1 LERLLHVCGTAAGT
15 NLAFRTFRSP
25 AMRNVTQ
32 HPADHLLREHGLHYA
47 SAAELTIRR
56 RRNGKGFIYL
66 NGRGGRLNDQRTLY
80 RLKRLAVPP
89 AYRAVRFASDPRAH
103 LQAIGQDTAGRTQYR
118 YHPDWEK
125 VRELRKARR
134 LARLA
139 EVLPIVRRWVSRHL
153 RDREPTRER
162 AIAAVIELVAL
173 AALRPGSE
181 TYAKQHGTRGAATL
195 LKSDLTITGKRI
207 RLNFVGKGGKEIEKE
222 SVSARLA
229 AALKHLGK
237 LPGRRMFQYRNGGGA
252 TVPLRR
258 RDVNNALR
266 EIAGRAVSLKDFR
279 TLIASAKALQQL
291 SAMEPKPSE
300 RGRRRQLLTTM
311 RAVAADL
318 ANTPAVCRKSYVHA
332 AVVTA
337 FESGELQRIACRA
350 GGLRS
355 AATREKIL
363 AKVLVEISH

>member
-1 LERLLHVCGTAAGT
+1 
-15 NLAFRTFRSP
+15 
-25 AMRNVTQ
+25 MRNASQ
-32 HPADHLLREHGLHYA
+32 SPPENLLRELGLHYV
-47 SAAELTIRR
+47 SATELTIRR
-56 RRNGKGFIYL
+56 RRNGKGFVYF
-66 NGRGGRLNDQRTLY
+66 NGRGGPLRDQRTLY

-89 AYRAVRFASDPRAH
+89 AYRAVRFASDPHAH
-103 LQAIGQDTAGRTQYR
+103 LQAIGRDAAGRRQYR

-139 EVLPIVRRWVSRHL
+139 EALPVVRRWVSRHL
-153 RDREPTRER
+153 REREPTRER

-195 LKSDLTITGKRI
+195 LKSDLTVTGTRI
-207 RLNFVGKGGKEIEKE
+207 HLNFVGKGGKEIEKE
-222 SVSARLA
+222 IVSPRLA
-229 AALKHLGK
+229 AALKQLAK

-252 TVPLRR
+252 VVPLRR

-279 TLIASAKALQQL
+279 TLIASGKALQQL
-291 SAMEPKPSE
+291 SAMEPKSSE
-300 RGRRRQLLTTM
+300 RGRKRQLLTTM

-337 FESGELQRIACRA
+337 FECGDLQRIARRS

-355 AATREKIL
+355 AAAREKML
-363 AKVLVEISH
+363 AKVLAELAH

>member
-1 LERLLHVCGTAAGT
+1 
-15 NLAFRTFRSP
+15 
-25 AMRNVTQ
+25 MRNVTQ
-32 HPADHLLREHGLHYA
+32 PPPETLLREIGLHYV

-56 RRNGKGFIYL
+56 RRNGKGFVYL
-66 NGRGGRLNDQRTLY
+66 NGRGGRLQDERTLY

-89 AYRAVRFASDPRAH
+89 AYRAVRFAVDPHAH
-103 LQAIGQDTAGRTQYR
+103 LQAIGEDAAGRTQYR

-125 VRELRKARR
+125 IRELRKARR

-139 EVLPIVRRWVSRHL
+139 EVLPVVRRWVSRHL
-153 RDREPTRER
+153 HDHEPTRER

-195 LKSDLTITGKRI
+195 LKSDLTVAGTRI

-222 SVSARLA
+222 IVSPRLA
-229 AALKHLGK
+229 AALRQLGK
-237 LPGRRMFQYRNGGGA
+237 LPGRRMFQYRNGGDLI
-252 TVPLRR
+252 VPLRR

-266 EIAGRAVSLKDFR
+266 DIAGRTVSLKDFR
-279 TLIASAKALQQL
+279 TLNGSAKALQQL

-300 RGRRRQLLTTM
+300 RGRKRQLLATM

-318 ANTPAVCRKSYVHA
+318 ANTPAVC
-332 AVVTA
+332 
-337 FESGELQRIACRA
+337 
-350 GGLRS
+350 
-355 AATREKIL
+355 
-363 AKVLVEISH
+363 